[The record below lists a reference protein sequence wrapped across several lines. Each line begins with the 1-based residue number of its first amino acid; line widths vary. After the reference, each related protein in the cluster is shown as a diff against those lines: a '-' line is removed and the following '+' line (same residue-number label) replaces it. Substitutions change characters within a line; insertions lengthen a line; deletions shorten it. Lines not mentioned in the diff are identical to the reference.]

1 LSKEKDYIVGHY
13 KDYIIGHTEGHM
25 ARHRQSWNSHS
36 GSVSSLILSSL
47 YWVSLHRVSQALLQE
62 TYNTAFHLPNHPI
75 YYHRNILPEFPLL
88 SYKFQALNELSMVPQ
103 LFMQKVP
110 IHQPNIG

>member
-1 LSKEKDYIVGHY
+1 MGVLKLR

-25 ARHRQSWNSHS
+25 ARHWQSWNSHS
-36 GSVSSLILSSL
+36 GLPVSSLILSSL
-47 YWVSLHRVSQALLQE
+47 YWVSQALLQE

-88 SYKFQALNELSMVPQ
+88 SYKFQALNEFSTVPQ

-110 IHQPNIG
+110 IHHPNIGRSP